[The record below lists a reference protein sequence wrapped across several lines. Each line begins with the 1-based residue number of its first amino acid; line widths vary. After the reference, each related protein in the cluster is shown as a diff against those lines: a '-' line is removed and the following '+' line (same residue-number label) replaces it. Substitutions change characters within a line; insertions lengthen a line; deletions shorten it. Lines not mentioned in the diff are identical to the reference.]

1 MLRKRAAAH
10 ALDDEVGGRP
20 EGKREG
26 ERMSRSRNRTVVAL
40 VAVASVG
47 ISACGSSAKSGA
59 GATTAASKAPAATTA
74 AAKPATTA
82 AAPAATTAAA
92 KPATTAAP
100 TAAAGGVPAA
110 LVDACK
116 KEGQVNL
123 IALPDEWANYKGILQ
138 SFRDKYAGVKNPV
151 ATPDASSQEEL
162 DAIKNL
168 AGQAA
173 MPDTIDVSPAKAA
186 TASDAGLWAPY
197 TPSSAAEVP
206 DNLKDP
212 KGNWVAAYYGV
223 MSIFT
228 NTKIVANA
236 PKTFADLKK
245 PEYKGK
251 VTLNDDPRKAGS
263 AFAGVVAAALA
274 NGGSLD
280 DIMPGIQYFADL
292 KKSGNYVP
300 NNVTKATILSGDT
313 PIAIDWTYNLP
324 GIADELTKNG
334 ITFAQSIPTDGVY
347 GGFYAQGVVKGSP
360 HQSCAKLWVEHI
372 LSDEGALG
380 YLKGGAMP
388 ARYASLDKAGK
399 IDAAAKKNLPPAD
412 VLAKVKFMTADQTK
426 KANDLLTEKWGP
438 LVADA

>member
-1 MLRKRAAAH
+1 
-10 ALDDEVGGRP
+10 
-20 EGKREG
+20 
-26 ERMSRSRNRTVVAL
+26 MSRSRNRTVVAL
-40 VAVASVG
+40 VAVAAVG

-100 TAAAGGVPAA
+100 APAGGVPAA
-110 LVDACK
+110 LIDACK

-123 IALPDEWANYKGILQ
+123 IALPDGWANYKGILQ

-151 ATPDASSQEEL
+151 ATPDISSQEEL
-162 DAIKNL
+162 DAVKNL
-168 AGQAA
+168 AGQAT
-173 MPDTIDVSPAKAA
+173 MPDNIDVSPAKAA
-186 TASDAGLWAPY
+186 AAADAGYWEPF
-197 TPSSAAEVP
+197 TPSSAGDVP
-206 DNLKDP
+206 ADLKDP

-228 NTKIVANA
+228 NTKIVPNA

-251 VTLNDDPRKAGS
+251 VSLNDDPRKAGS

-280 DIMPGIQYFADL
+280 DIMPGIKYFSEL
-292 KKSGNYVP
+292 KKSGNFVP

-334 ITFAQSIPTDGVY
+334 ITFSQTVPSDGVY
-347 GGFYAQGVVKGSP
+347 GGYYAQGVVKGSP
-360 HQSCAKLWVEHI
+360 HQNCSKLWVEHI

-380 YLKGGAMP
+380 YLQGGAMP
-388 ARYASLDKAGK
+388 ARFAALEKAGK
-399 IDAAAKKNLPPAD
+399 ITADLKKNLPTAD

-426 KANDLLTEKWGP
+426 KANDLLTANWGP
-438 LVADA
+438 MVADA

>member
-1 MLRKRAAAH
+1 MNRSTNRRMTGAVLAIAA
-10 ALDDEVGGRP
+10 L
-20 EGKREG
+20 
-26 ERMSRSRNRTVVAL
+26 
-40 VAVASVG
+40 AV
-47 ISACGSSAKSGA
+47 SACGSSSSSGSATTAKA
-59 GATTAASKAPAATTA
+59 GATTAAGAATTAASSSSSAAATTA
-74 AAKPATTA
+74 AAAGATTTA
-82 AAPAATTAAA
+82 KAATGGLDTLKAAC
-92 KPATTAAP
+92 T
-100 TAAAGGVPAA
+100 
-110 LVDACK
+110 

-151 ATPDASSQEEL
+151 ANPDASSQEEL
-162 DAIKNL
+162 DAVKNL
-168 AGQAA
+168 AGQAT
-173 MPDTIDVSPAKAA
+173 MPDTVDVSPAKAA
-186 TASDAGLWAPY
+186 AATDAGYWDPY
-197 TPSSAAEVP
+197 TPTSAADIP
-206 DNLKDP
+206 ADLKDP

-228 NTKIVANA
+228 NTKIVPNA

-251 VTLNDDPRKAGS
+251 VSLNDDPRKAGS

-292 KKSGNYVP
+292 KKSGNFVP

-334 ITFAQSIPTDGVY
+334 ITFNQSVPTDGVY
-347 GGFYAQGVVKGSP
+347 GGYYAQGVIKGSP
-360 HQSCAKLWVEHI
+360 HPNCAKLWVEHI
-372 LSDEGALG
+372 LSDDGALG

-388 ARYASLDKAGK
+388 ARFAALEKAGK
-399 IDAAAKKNLPPAD
+399 ITDDLKKNLPTAD

-426 KANDLLTEKWGP
+426 KANDLLTANWGP
-438 LVADA
+438 MVADA

>member
-1 MLRKRAAAH
+1 MNRSTNRRMTGAVLAIAA
-10 ALDDEVGGRP
+10 L
-20 EGKREG
+20 
-26 ERMSRSRNRTVVAL
+26 
-40 VAVASVG
+40 AV
-47 ISACGSSAKSGA
+47 SACGSSSSTGSASTA
-59 GATTAASKAPAATTA
+59 AASATTKAGAATTA
-74 AAKPATTA
+74 AASPSSA
-82 AAPAATTAAA
+82 AATTAAA
-92 KPATTAAP
+92 ATT
-100 TAAAGGVPAA
+100 TAKAAGGLDTLKAA
-110 LVDACK
+110 CT

-123 IALPDEWANYKGILQ
+123 IALPDTWANYKGILQ
-138 SFRDKYAGVKNPV
+138 SFRDKFPGVKNPV

-162 DAIKNL
+162 DAVKNL
-168 AGQAA
+168 AGQAG
-173 MPDTIDVSPAKAA
+173 MPDNIDVSPAKAA
-186 TASDAGLWAPY
+186 AATDAGQWEPY
-197 TPSSAAEVP
+197 TPTLAADVP
-206 DNLKDP
+206 ADLKDP

-228 NTKIVANA
+228 NTKIVPNA

-251 VTLNDDPRKAGS
+251 VSLNDDPRKAGS

-292 KKSGNYVP
+292 KKSGNFVP
-300 NNVTKATILSGDT
+300 KNVTTATVLSGDT

-324 GIADELTKNG
+324 GLVDELTKSG
-334 ITFAQSIPTDGVY
+334 ITFNQSVPTDGVY
-347 GGFYAQGVVKGSP
+347 GGYYAQGVVKGSP
-360 HQSCAKLWVEHI
+360 HQNCAKLWVEHI

-388 ARYASLDKAGK
+388 ARFAALEKAGK
-399 IDAAAKKNLPPAD
+399 ITDDLKKNLPTAD

-426 KANDLLTEKWGP
+426 KANDLLTAKWGP